1 MLAPDGR
8 CKSLDAGADGYSRGE
23 ACVTMGVTLIPDT
36 DSARLTASDA
46 VIAGSAINQD
56 GRSSSLTAPNGP
68 SQQRVIRLG
77 LQDAL
82 LLASEMQS
90 LEMHGTGTALG
101 DPIEIGA
108 AAAVLLGGPSRAA
121 PLELSAAKNQ
131 LGHGEPAAGTVGVCR
146 ALNRL
151 SESFQIGLLHL
162 VAVNPYIVTTL
173 EQPSFDKV
181 AMPRQLSTA
190 PYGGAVGIS
199 GFAFQGTNA
208 HVVMHRQVISLSH
221 QLNWVL
227 FIRRLRSRL

>member
-23 ACVTMGVTLIPDT
+23 ACVTMGVTLIPAT
-36 DSARLTASDA
+36 DSARLEASEA

-77 LQDAL
+77 LQDAHL
-82 LLASEMQS
+82 VAREMQS

-108 AAAVLLGGPSRAA
+108 VSAVLLGGPSRAA

-131 LGHGEPAAGTVGVCR
+131 LGHGEPAAGAVGICR

-151 SESFQIGLLHL
+151 SDSFQMGLLHL
-162 VAVNPYIVTTL
+162 TAVNPYIVTTL
-173 EQPSFDKV
+173 EQPSFGSV
-181 AMPRQLSTA
+181 AMPRQLSAA
-190 PYGGAVGIS
+190 PHGGAVGVS

-208 HVVMHRQVISLSH
+208 HVILNRQVVGL
-221 QLNWVL
+221 LAAVC
-227 FIRRLRSRL
+227 FDGAY